1 MTLQLW
7 CIGFSHLN
15 YLGDPEFKPH
25 FWQNSFCPVHLI
37 GWRILKKNNDAL
49 TRVSLKMI
57 VITLD
62 CIVKCCPSAFW
73 NMDRILLTAIE
84 CIVVKIS
91 EFVTRKKWTS
101 GLFPF
106 SEQIFE
112 GYFTS
117 VEGFYWTYGTL
128 SSDCYWFEKYLWWRL
143 APAPPCLNGP
153 VETHSSEIS
162 AIVSEWC
169 KFHSVYIVGTA

>member
-1 MTLQLW
+1 MCTAH
-7 CIGFSHLN
+7 FSGHLGGGGGILLGGVYPGGV
-15 YLGDPEFKPH
+15 YLRAGVSTQGIYPDTPDPEADTPLDPEVIPPRG
-25 FWQNSFCPVHLI
+25 QADTC
-37 GWRILKKNNDAL
+37 KN
-49 TRVSLKMI
+49 
-57 VITLD
+57 ITF
-62 CIVKCCPSAFW
+62 PQ
-73 NMDRILLTAIE
+73 LLLRAI
-84 CIVVKIS
+84 K
-91 EFVTRKKWTS
+91 T
-101 GLFPF
+101 GLLVFFHF

-117 VEGFYWTYGTL
+117 VEGFYWTYNTL

-169 KFHSVYIVGTA
+169 KFHSVYIVGTALLKV